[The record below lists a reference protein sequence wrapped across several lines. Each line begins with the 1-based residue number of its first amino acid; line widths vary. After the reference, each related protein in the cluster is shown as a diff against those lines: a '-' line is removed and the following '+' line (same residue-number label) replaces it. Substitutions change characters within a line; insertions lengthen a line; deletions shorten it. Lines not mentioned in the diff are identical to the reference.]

1 MTAEWMTYVFCRFLM
16 KPYFAFYCAGKM
28 GEKLF
33 SEALETMSLNVN
45 NLVPRIS
52 SRIIIMA

>member
-1 MTAEWMTYVFCRFLM
+1 
-16 KPYFAFYCAGKM
+16 M

-33 SEALETMSLNVN
+33 SEALGTMSLNVN